1 MRIKTSQNIVQ
12 IIDDLQVILNF
23 STKAEVLK
31 LAIDLAIFNDNLEV
45 NEIKEDGF
53 EIDTNI
59 LFDKDKEY
67 YYYLIKKLYKTGE
80 IKKEYIVNLIEN
92 GIYILE
98 SETKR
103 SKGNI
108 DILLNNIILQT
119 KER

>member
-1 MRIKTSQNIVQ
+1 MRIKTSKNIVQ
-12 IIDDLQVILNF
+12 KIDDLQAILNF

-31 LAIDLAIFNDNLEV
+31 LSIDLAIFNNSLEISR
-45 NEIKEDGF
+45 IKEDGF

-59 LFDKDKEY
+59 LFDKEKEY
-67 YYYLIKKLYKTGE
+67 YYYLIKKIYEIEE
-80 IKKEYIVNLIEN
+80 IKKEYIINLIEN

-98 SETKR
+98 TETKK

-108 DILLNNIILQT
+108 DILLNNIISQI